1 MKSWSWMFE
10 LAAENV
16 DCMDSEKWKTEH
28 LNMDQAKEAMGTL
41 QNRTNVTAT
50 FPSGEREKPP

>member
-1 MKSWSWMFE
+1 MFE